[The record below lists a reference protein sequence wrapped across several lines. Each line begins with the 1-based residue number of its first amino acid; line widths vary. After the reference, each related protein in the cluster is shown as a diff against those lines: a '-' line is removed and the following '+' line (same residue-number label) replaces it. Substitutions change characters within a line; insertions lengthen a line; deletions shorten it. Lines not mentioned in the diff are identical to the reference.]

1 MVLVVVAFHS
11 DNMSQ
16 VADTPCKMTKEKRQ
30 SAQKP
35 MRTSQREKGRRAF
48 IDNNRGDGVFLFL
61 PSVRPSVCMCK
72 SDGDEREEKFGERQG
87 DDLANTRAQALTPFR
102 IHDKPKAHLPTA
114 LSLLPSNKTDGG
126 GGCILFLI
134 PALLIQRRS
143 ANVRRQLLR
152 ENFMDLFK
160 QDTHLLSSKQLDPM
174 MQVGNTTNYDP
185 HTGTRSKERERERAE
200 TRARLDRNRGDF

>member
-1 MVLVVVAFHS
+1 MITIEATASSSSF
-11 DNMSQ
+11 
-16 VADTPCKMTKEKRQ
+16 P
-30 SAQKP
+30 
-35 MRTSQREKGRRAF
+35 
-48 IDNNRGDGVFLFL
+48 

-174 MQVGNTTNYDP
+174 MQVGKHDKLRP
-185 HTGTRSKERERERAE
+185 AHWHAQQRKRERESGNKSTSR
-200 TRARLDRNRGDF
+200 